1 MELIFILCRE
11 INQPAALTIFYPNL
25 NYRVRKEDL
34 TALFTPFGEV
44 SSARIIVNK
53 ETRRSRG
60 YGFVEMS
67 EEEGMKAIDALN
79 GTEYM
84 GRTITVAV
92 GNDKPQPKEEPV
104 E

>member
-1 MELIFILCRE
+1 MYLCGKYNQTVRMNIFVS
-11 INQPAALTIFYPNL
+11 NL

-34 TALFTPFGEV
+34 TSLFTPYGEV

-67 EEEGMKAIDALN
+67 EEEGMKAIEALN

-92 GNDKPQPKEEPV
+92 GNEKPQPKENTVTATE
-104 E
+104 

>member
-1 MELIFILCRE
+1 MNIFVS
-11 INQPAALTIFYPNL
+11 NL

-34 TALFTPFGEV
+34 TALFQPFGEV
-44 SSARIIVNK
+44 TSARIILNK

-67 EEEGMKAIDALN
+67 EDEGKKAIEALN

-84 GRTITVAV
+84 GRTINVAV
-92 GNDKPQPKEEPV
+92 GNEKPQTKTEETA

>member
-1 MELIFILCRE
+1 MQGKYNQTAHMNIFVS
-11 INQPAALTIFYPNL
+11 NL
-25 NYRVRKEDL
+25 NYRVRREDL
-34 TALFTPFGEV
+34 NSLFTPYGEV

-67 EEEGMKAIDALN
+67 EEDGMKAIEALN
-79 GTEYM
+79 GPEYM
-84 GRTITVAV
+84 GRTINVAV
-92 GNDKPQPKEEPV
+92 GNERPQPKPEATEAA

>member
-1 MELIFILCRE
+1 MNIFVS
-11 INQPAALTIFYPNL
+11 NL
-25 NYRVRKEDL
+25 NYRVRREDL
-34 TALFTPFGEV
+34 NSLFTPYGEV

-67 EEEGMKAIDALN
+67 EEDGMKAIEALN
-79 GTEYM
+79 GTEDM
-84 GRTITVAV
+84 GRTINVAG
-92 GNDKPQPKEEPV
+92 GNERPQPKPEATEAAA

>member
-1 MELIFILCRE
+1 MYLCGKYNQTVRMNIFVS
-11 INQPAALTIFYPNL
+11 NL

-34 TALFTPFGEV
+34 TSLFTPYGEV

-67 EEEGMKAIDALN
+67 EEEGMKAIEALN

-92 GNDKPQPKEEPV
+92 GNEKPQPKEDTVTATE
-104 E
+104 

>member
-1 MELIFILCRE
+1 MNIFVS
-11 INQPAALTIFYPNL
+11 NL
-25 NYRVRKEDL
+25 NYKVRKEDL
-34 TALFTPFGEV
+34 TALFTPYGEV
-44 SSARIIVNK
+44 TSARIIVNK

-67 EEEGMKAIDALN
+67 EEEGMKAIEALN

-92 GNDKPQPKEEPV
+92 GNEKPQPQPKEEPAA

>member
-1 MELIFILCRE
+1 M
-11 INQPAALTIFYPNL
+11 
-25 NYRVRKEDL
+25 
-34 TALFTPFGEV
+34 FTPYGEV
-44 SSARIIVNK
+44 TSARIIVNK

-67 EEEGMKAIDALN
+67 EGEGIKAIEALN

-92 GNDKPQPKEEPV
+92 GNEKPQPKEEV
-104 E
+104 AE

>member
-1 MELIFILCRE
+1 MNIFVS
-11 INQPAALTIFYPNL
+11 NL

-34 TALFTPFGEV
+34 ASLFTPYGEV

-67 EEEGMKAIDALN
+67 EEEGMKAIEALN

-84 GRTITVAV
+84 GRTINVAV
-92 GNDKPQPKEEPV
+92 GNERPQPKTEETA

>member
-1 MELIFILCRE
+1 MNIFVS
-11 INQPAALTIFYPNL
+11 NL
-25 NYRVRKEDL
+25 NYRVRKDDL
-34 TALFTPFGEV
+34 ASLFAPYGEV

-67 EEEGMKAIDALN
+67 EEEGMKAIEALN

-84 GRTITVAV
+84 GRTINVAV
-92 GNDKPQPKEEPV
+92 GNEKPLPQPQQETLGE
-104 E
+104 

>member
-1 MELIFILCRE
+1 MNIFVS
-11 INQPAALTIFYPNL
+11 NL
-25 NYRVRKEDL
+25 NYRVRREDL
-34 TALFTPFGEV
+34 TSLFTPFGEI

-67 EEEGMKAIDALN
+67 EEDGMKAIESLN

-84 GRTITVAV
+84 GRTINVAV
-92 GNDKPQPKEEPV
+92 GNERPQPQEQPEQ
-104 E
+104 

>member
-1 MELIFILCRE
+1 MNIFVS
-11 INQPAALTIFYPNL
+11 NL

-34 TALFTPFGEV
+34 TSLFTPYGEV

-67 EEEGMKAIDALN
+67 EEEGMKAIEALN

-92 GNDKPQPKEEPV
+92 GNEKPQPKEDTVTATE
-104 E
+104 

>member
-1 MELIFILCRE
+1 MNIFVS
-11 INQPAALTIFYPNL
+11 NL

-34 TALFTPFGEV
+34 TSLFAPFGEV

-67 EEEGMKAIDALN
+67 EEDGMKAIEALN

-84 GRTITVAV
+84 GRTINVAA
-92 GNDKPQPKEEPV
+92 GNERPQPKPEATETTA

>member
-1 MELIFILCRE
+1 MYLCRKY
-11 INQPAALTIFYPNL
+11 NQTVRMNIFVSNL

-34 TALFTPFGEV
+34 TSLFTPYGEV

-67 EEEGMKAIDALN
+67 EEEGMKAIEALN

-92 GNDKPQPKEEPV
+92 GNEKPQPKEDTVTATE
-104 E
+104 

>member
-1 MELIFILCRE
+1 MNIFVS
-11 INQPAALTIFYPNL
+11 NL

-34 TALFTPFGEV
+34 TSLFTPYGEV

-67 EEEGMKAIDALN
+67 EEEGMKAIEALN

-92 GNDKPQPKEEPV
+92 GNEKPQPKENTVTATE
-104 E
+104 